1 MQQGR
6 TPSGSGEVTLGEA
19 VLQVLTLQ
27 PVPVN
32 GGKAVAEAVFGVEE
46 GRVEQQA
53 TEQQQD
59 SLLRPAHDQLVDD
72 AAGLVI
78 TAQGVFE
85 P

>member
-6 TPSGSGEVTLGEA
+6 TPSGSGEVTLGKA

-46 GRVEQQA
+46 RRIEQQA
-53 TEQQQD
+53 AQQQQD
-59 SLLRPAHDQLVDD
+59 RLLCDRRRVGRRGVVL
-72 AAGLVI
+72 AGK
-78 TAQGVFE
+78 
-85 P
+85 